1 MNLTSMT
8 MSSHLCELES
18 NGIGDHDAT
27 TNPPPTGG
35 GLEAG
40 AQESPS
46 TSDIRLEDDVL
57 PLDKSKGKCKISY
70 SRQQNC
76 SDV

>member
-1 MNLTSMT
+1 MT
-8 MSSHLCELES
+8 MSSQLHEFETSGIVDCEPM
-18 NGIGDHDAT
+18 

-46 TSDIRLEDDVL
+46 TSDVKLEYNIVPPD
-57 PLDKSKGKCKISY
+57 KGKEKVVPDNTAQGGSGHDPP
-70 SRQQNC
+70 R
-76 SDV
+76 D